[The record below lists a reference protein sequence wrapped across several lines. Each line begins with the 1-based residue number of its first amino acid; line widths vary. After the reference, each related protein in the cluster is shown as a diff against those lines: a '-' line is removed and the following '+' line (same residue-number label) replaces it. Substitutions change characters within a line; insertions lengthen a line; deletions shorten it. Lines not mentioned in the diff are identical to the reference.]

1 MADIKTKKKME
12 NPIKKLD
19 KAAIYTSK
27 VKDNI
32 VSVKNK
38 TNYNNAEENSNNE
51 YGDNRISEGT
61 NLVFHKSINT
71 FNEYGKKS
79 LKTTGKN
86 IKELKNVNTEIKR
99 IKTVRNRAKNIKNIR
114 NANKTIKGTVKGGI
128 KQAENTIKTAKN
140 TGKATVKTAKATKKT
155 IKLAIE
161 GAKKSY
167 QIAKATAKTVVKGTK
182 LAIKSAILAIK
193 GILLAAKA
201 LIGLIVAGGWI
212 AVVIIIVICLIAL
225 LCASVFGIFFSSED
239 TGSTI
244 TVGEVQEVTTMSGVI
259 SDLNTEFINKI
270 TKIQKE
276 NPYDEYDID
285 SNRAEWKD
293 VLAIYSVKVN
303 GGNNQNEVL
312 TLNDEKVQILKDIFW
327 EMNDI
332 TYTKEESSHEE
343 IKIGLTS
350 TERITVTTVKL
361 HIKIK
366 GKTVEEMAEK
376 YNFNQEQMKQLAELT
391 DERYASMWSSVI
403 YGSSIGSSDIV
414 TVAAA
419 QIGNVGGQPYWSWYG
434 FKLRVEWCACFVS
447 WCANECGYIEAGL
460 IPKFAGCQSEGV
472 SWFKACGLWKE
483 RGFVAKPGDIIFFD
497 WADKDTGVRSGSADH
512 VGIVEKVENGRVYTI
527 EGNSSDSCRRR
538 DYDINSLDILGY
550 GTPLY

>member
-1 MADIKTKKKME
+1 MADIKTKKKIE

-350 TERITVTTVKL
+350 TERVTVTTVKL

-414 TVAAA
+414 AVAAA

-434 FKLRVEWCACFVS
+434 FKSRVEWCACFVS

>member
-1 MADIKTKKKME
+1 M
-12 NPIKKLD
+12 
-19 KAAIYTSK
+19 
-27 VKDNI
+27 
-32 VSVKNK
+32 SVKNK

-128 KQAENTIKTAKN
+128 KQAENSIKTAKN

-270 TKIQKE
+270 T
-276 NPYDEYDID
+276 N
-285 SNRAEWKD
+285 
-293 VLAIYSVKVN
+293 
-303 GGNNQNEVL
+303 
-312 TLNDEKVQILKDIFW
+312 
-327 EMNDI
+327 
-332 TYTKEESSHEE
+332 
-343 IKIGLTS
+343 
-350 TERITVTTVKL
+350 
-361 HIKIK
+361 
-366 GKTVEEMAEK
+366 
-376 YNFNQEQMKQLAELT
+376 
-391 DERYASMWSSVI
+391 
-403 YGSSIGSSDIV
+403 
-414 TVAAA
+414 
-419 QIGNVGGQPYWSWYG
+419 
-434 FKLRVEWCACFVS
+434 
-447 WCANECGYIEAGL
+447 
-460 IPKFAGCQSEGV
+460 IPKSIQD
-472 SWFKACGLWKE
+472 
-483 RGFVAKPGDIIFFD
+483 AKKII
-497 WADKDTGVRSGSADH
+497 
-512 VGIVEKVENGRVYTI
+512 
-527 EGNSSDSCRRR
+527 
-538 DYDINSLDILGY
+538 
-550 GTPLY
+550 

>member
-414 TVAAA
+414 AVAAA

-434 FKLRVEWCACFVS
+434 FKSRVEWCACFVS
-447 WCANECGYIEAGL
+447 WCANECGYIEVGL

-472 SWFKACGLWKE
+472 AWFKACGLWKE
-483 RGFVAKPGDIIFFD
+483 RGFIAKPGDIIFFD

>member
-1 MADIKTKKKME
+1 MADIKTKKKIE

-86 IKELKNVNTEIKR
+86 FKELKNVNTEIKR

-114 NANKTIKGTVKGGI
+114 NANKTIKGTVKGSI

-155 IKLAIE
+155 IQLAIE

-327 EMNDI
+327 KMNDI

-350 TERITVTTVKL
+350 TERVTVTTVKL

-434 FKLRVEWCACFVS
+434 FKSRVEWCACFVS

-472 SWFKACGLWKE
+472 AWFKACGLWKE
-483 RGFVAKPGDIIFFD
+483 RGFIAKPGDIIFFD

>member
-1 MADIKTKKKME
+1 
-12 NPIKKLD
+12 
-19 KAAIYTSK
+19 
-27 VKDNI
+27 
-32 VSVKNK
+32 
-38 TNYNNAEENSNNE
+38 
-51 YGDNRISEGT
+51 
-61 NLVFHKSINT
+61 
-71 FNEYGKKS
+71 
-79 LKTTGKN
+79 
-86 IKELKNVNTEIKR
+86 
-99 IKTVRNRAKNIKNIR
+99 
-114 NANKTIKGTVKGGI
+114 
-128 KQAENTIKTAKN
+128 
-140 TGKATVKTAKATKKT
+140 
-155 IKLAIE
+155 
-161 GAKKSY
+161 
-167 QIAKATAKTVVKGTK
+167 
-182 LAIKSAILAIK
+182 
-193 GILLAAKA
+193 
-201 LIGLIVAGGWI
+201 
-212 AVVIIIVICLIAL
+212 
-225 LCASVFGIFFSSED
+225 
-239 TGSTI
+239 
-244 TVGEVQEVTTMSGVI
+244 MSGVI

-434 FKLRVEWCACFVS
+434 FKSRVEWCACFVS

-472 SWFKACGLWKE
+472 AWFKACGLWKE

>member
-1 MADIKTKKKME
+1 MADIKTKKKIE

-201 LIGLIVAGGWI
+201 GGWI

-350 TERITVTTVKL
+350 TERVTVTTVKL

-434 FKLRVEWCACFVS
+434 FKSRVEWCACFVS

-472 SWFKACGLWKE
+472 AWFKACGLWKE
-483 RGFVAKPGDIIFFD
+483 RGFIAKPGDIIFFD